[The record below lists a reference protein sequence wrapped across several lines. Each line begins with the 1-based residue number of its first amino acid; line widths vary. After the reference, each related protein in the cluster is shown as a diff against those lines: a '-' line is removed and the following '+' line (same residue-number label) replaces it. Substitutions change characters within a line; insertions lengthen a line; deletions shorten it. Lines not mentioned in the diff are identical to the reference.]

1 MKIVCPC
8 VGHDLRWGPL
18 WPRLCDMFF
27 FQYDLRL
34 SKVKPLEEVVSW
46 VFSWG
51 LPCQSLTEWP
61 WRSKKWSFEDF
72 VTNLLHKRS
81 VWDFESCTKL
91 IKPCKI
97 HQLEMYS
104 SLKKREFD
112 GRGCYHMV
120 LYGGKNSS
128 FSASI
133 RVVAVGTSA
142 GHGTGLAGLVA
153 GSRNEPKTRVP
164 CKHQKGTEGGDG
176 RKPNQHKLHLG
187 KCTKKSAVIWKC
199 QSWCF
204 TRVKL
209 ILWLWFHV
217 GSFQGVLPPSF
228 LQNDIRFN
236 KVSKETIKM
245 VVWM

>member
-27 FQYDLRL
+27 FNMTCAFPKWNRWKKSCHGFFRGDFHVRVWLNDL
-34 SKVKPLEEVVSW
+34 ED
-46 VFSWG
+46 
-51 LPCQSLTEWP
+51 Q
-61 WRSKKWSFEDF
+61 KKWSFEDF

-209 ILWLWFHV
+209 ILWLWFMLALFKV
-217 GSFQGVLPPSF
+217 FFPLLFCKMISGS
-228 LQNDIRFN
+228 IRYQ
-236 KVSKETIKM
+236 KKQ
-245 VVWM
+245 